1 MSDRRASEQP
11 GLARSLGEAVGILW
25 RAIREPVTPKAV
37 EVNRRT
43 ETLQQNG
50 VTLRR
55 TTIDEVVV
63 PAPHV
68 ATNPSQNP

>member
-1 MSDRRASEQP
+1 MSGARATEQP
-11 GLARSLGEAVGILW
+11 GLARSIGQAIGIVWHAV
-25 RAIREPVTPKAV
+25 RTPVAPKAV

-43 ETLQQNG
+43 ETLEQGG

-63 PAPHV
+63 QPPPQTH
-68 ATNPSQNP
+68 

>member
-1 MSDRRASEQP
+1 MSEARPSDRPSISRCVGQ
-11 GLARSLGEAVGILW
+11 AVGIVW
-25 RAIREPVTPKAV
+25 SAVRTPVTPPAV

-43 ETLQQNG
+43 ETLEQGG

-63 PAPHV
+63 QPPPQTH
-68 ATNPSQNP
+68 

>member
-1 MSDRRASEQP
+1 MSEPRPSEQP
-11 GLARSLGEAVGILW
+11 SIARCVGQAVGIVW
-25 RAIREPVTPKAV
+25 SAVRTPVTPKAV

-43 ETLQQNG
+43 ETLQQGG

-63 PAPHV
+63 Q
-68 ATNPSQNP
+68 PSPQTH